1 MVRGVCWPRVGRAL
15 AGLCGLLLAGAARCA
30 EPVVD
35 SIVWL
40 NSDTLFVR
48 DGDSVVRPSEMIAT
62 WLQAHLAGVELK
74 PAVANAER
82 SWSLI
87 RQGEKAC
94 IANAVRLPER
104 ERLAYFTTIWLMPP
118 PQLIVRRERR
128 DALPMDGHGAVDL
141 PALLADPALRGVVA
155 HARSYGAAL
164 DAQLAG
170 GSQLRRV
177 TGADFGSNLLP
188 MLLQDR
194 ADYTVEY
201 PNVLVALTS
210 QRGGELPLVA
220 LPVHGAN
227 EPVVSGV
234 ACPRTP
240 WGLAAI
246 RLIDQALGTP
256 AGATMLREALQVS
269 LPPDTQ
275 RAYREA
281 FDAHFQRR
289 ARPTPG
295 L

>member
-1 MVRGVCWPRVGRAL
+1 MHRIAT
-15 AGLCGLLLAGAARCA
+15 GLGALLLAGCAGAA

-35 SIVWL
+35 GIVWL
-40 NSDTLFVR
+40 NIDTIAVR
-48 DGDSVVRPSEMIAT
+48 EGDNLVRPSEMIAS
-62 WLQAHLAGVELK
+62 WLQARLAGVELK
-74 PAVANAER
+74 PAIANAER
-82 SWSLI
+82 SWTLI

-104 ERLAYFTTIWLMPP
+104 ERLAYFSTIWVMPP

-128 DALPMDGHGAVDL
+128 DALPVDGRGAVIL
-141 PALLADPALRGVVA
+141 PNLLADASLRGVVA
-155 HARSYGAAL
+155 QARSYGAAM

-170 GSQLRRV
+170 GTQLSRV
-177 TGADFGSNLLP
+177 MGADFGSNLLP

-201 PNVLVALTS
+201 PNVLVALGS

-220 LPVHGAN
+220 LPVHGATD
-227 EPVVSGV
+227 PIPSGV

-240 WGLAAI
+240 WGHAAI

-256 AGATMLREALQVS
+256 AGAAMLREALQLS